1 MRYFSMESRP
11 FPQRAKREVK
21 LSQGKNLPE
30 AGTGAWNPGSLA
42 LLTMGPQ
49 IRNLQNRKT
58 INACHFGP
66 RVGVPCTC
74 RGSKPCSH
82 RSTFLVSVSKETL
95 DDVSRSKE

>member
-58 INACHFGP
+58 INAVVSAPGLGC
-66 RVGVPCTC
+66 RVPAEGANRAATEALF
-74 RGSKPCSH
+74 S
-82 RSTFLVSVSKETL
+82 LVYLKRL
-95 DDVSRSKE
+95 